1 MKMRKD
7 DRPHRF
13 DAWAQA
19 WNLLDRREKRQAWV
33 VLGAS
38 ILGGL
43 AQVAM
48 VGSIMPFLTHVSQP
62 DAEPGRVARGLMY
75 LWPDLGGYDMALA
88 LGSVALISIVLSS
101 LVLMARSY
109 VIARYAT
116 MRVHA
121 ISYRLLRSYLSR
133 PYGFFLGRQSSDL
146 AKRVLSETSEIS
158 MNFLIPAAEMIAAAL
173 SSLFILAF
181 MGWVQPVGTAM
192 AAGGVLLVY
201 LLIYRGLGRKAE
213 MLGRARAQANQERFQ
228 SVNEV
233 VEGIKE
239 IKVAGSERQ
248 YLERFEQASLK
259 TMGAVWRARVIAD
272 LPRYL
277 VHMLFF
283 AAIVCVVLLLL
294 DPARFD
300 GTGFASLVPA
310 IGTFALAGQRLVPEL
325 QRVYSALSQM
335 RFGRQAISNVAE
347 DMSDRSAPAE
357 PAPPPRGDIRFEKVS
372 YHYQGVN
379 GEKASGGL
387 RDVSLTIAQGERI
400 GIVGGTG
407 AGKTTFIDLLLGLL
421 EPQEG
426 EVLIGGTAL
435 DKAELR
441 RAWRES
447 VSYVPQHI
455 FLASGSIA
463 QNIAFGVAPGD
474 IDMERVRECAR
485 IACIADHV
493 EGLPDGF
500 LTEVGDRG
508 VALSGGQRQRIGL
521 ARALYRGGKVL
532 VLDEATSALDMA
544 TERQVTR
551 NLEEMGRDM
560 TVISI
565 AHRLE
570 TLRNADKMILLDHG
584 ALVAMRPWGEME
596 RNEPLFRAMLRT

>member
-1 MKMRKD
+1 MKMCKD
-7 DRPHRF
+7 DRRGRF
-13 DAWAQA
+13 DAWTQA

-48 VGSIMPFLTHVSQP
+48 VGAIMPFLTHVSQP
-62 DAEPGRVARGLMY
+62 DAEPGFVARGLLS
-75 LWPDLGGYDMALA
+75 LWPGLDGYDMALA
-88 LGSVALISIVLSS
+88 LGGLALISIVMSS

-109 VIARYAT
+109 VIARFAT

-133 PYGFFLGRQSSDL
+133 PYAFFLGRQSSDL
-146 AKRVLSETSEIS
+146 AKRILSETSEIS
-158 MNFLIPAAEMIAAAL
+158 LNFLIPAAEMVAAAL
-173 SSLFILAF
+173 SSLFIMAF
-181 MGWVQPVGTAM
+181 MGWVQPAGTAL

-228 SVNEV
+228 SVTEV

-239 IKVAGSERQ
+239 IKVVGSEGL

-272 LPRYL
+272 LPRYI

-283 AAIVCVVLLLL
+283 VAIVCVVLLLL

-300 GTGFASLVPA
+300 GTGFAALVPA

-335 RFGRQAISNVAE
+335 RFGRQAISNIAD
-347 DMSDRSAPAE
+347 DMSDRSAPG
-357 PAPPPRGDIRFEKVS
+357 APVPTPSGDIRFENVS
-372 YHYQGVN
+372 FRYRGGD
-379 GEKASGGL
+379 GEKVVGGL
-387 RDVSLTIAQGERI
+387 RDISLAIAQGERI

-421 EPQEG
+421 EPEAG
-426 EVLIGGTAL
+426 EILIGACAL
-435 DKAELR
+435 DSAERR

-447 VSYVPQHI
+447 VSYVPQQI

-463 QNIAFGVAPGD
+463 QNIAFGVAPDD
-474 IDMERVRECAR
+474 IDMERVRACAR

-500 LTEVGDRG
+500 LTQVGDRG

-521 ARALYRGGKVL
+521 ARALYRRGKVL

-551 NLEEMGRDM
+551 NLEQMGQDL
-560 TVISI
+560 TIISI

-570 TLRNADKMILLDHG
+570 TLRNVDKLILLDHG
-584 ALVAMRPWGEME
+584 AFVAMRPWDEME
-596 RNEPLFRAMLRT
+596 RNEPLFRAMLRR